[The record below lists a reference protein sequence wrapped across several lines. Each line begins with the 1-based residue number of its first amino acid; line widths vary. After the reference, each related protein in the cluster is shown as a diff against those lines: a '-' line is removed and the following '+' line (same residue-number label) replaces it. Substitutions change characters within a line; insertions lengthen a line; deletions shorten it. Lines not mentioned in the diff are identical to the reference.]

1 MAALRFPNTLQNGY
15 NCPVELEPQP
25 PIYFSRLRGLI
36 GIGSVYF
43 NPAWR
48 KSQAGFSYFYL
59 RECSKLHCYIIPSA
73 SGVRVRAALLVRGA
87 TPMDTILQ
95 VIRALGALASIA
107 RLLLELFGRWDRR
120 KHNAEGEGR

>member
-1 MAALRFPNTLQNGY
+1 MAALRFPNTLLKGY
-15 NCPVELEPQP
+15 NCPVELELQP

-43 NPAWR
+43 NPASVQNWR
-48 KSQAGFSYFYL
+48 GFPIST
-59 RECSKLHCYIIPSA
+59 CGNVANYIAIILCA